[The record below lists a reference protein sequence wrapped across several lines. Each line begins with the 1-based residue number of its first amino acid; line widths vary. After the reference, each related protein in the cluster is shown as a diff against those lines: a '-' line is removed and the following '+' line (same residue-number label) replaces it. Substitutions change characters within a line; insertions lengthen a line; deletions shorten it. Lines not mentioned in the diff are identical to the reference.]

1 MKKFKYNLFD
11 ELLDENN
18 ILSHVFLNTLSKM
31 GLEKIAKENEG
42 KEEKEIKSRKIEI
55 ELKINGESCDPKKFF
70 EILYSQYSE
79 KVRETA
85 TEIVK
90 EQTSERLRNFSD
102 KINEFEMI
110 MNSWTN
116 DINWNIDNPFLK
128 TKE

>member
-1 MKKFKYNLFD
+1 MKKFKYNLYD

-18 ILSHVFLNTLSKM
+18 ILSHVFLNTLSRM

-42 KEEKEIKSRKIEI
+42 KEEKQIKKRKIEI
-55 ELKINGESCDPKKFF
+55 ELKIDGESCDPKKFF

-90 EQTSERLRNFSD
+90 EQTSERLRSFSD
-102 KINEFEMI
+102 KLNDFEMI
-110 MNSWTN
+110 MNEWAN

-128 TKE
+128 IKE